1 MGLMKAKPVTDAADA
16 VDRAITEGLLD
27 CIFFY
32 FSVNNDRKKKN
43 ALLFVCEAGRLSNQE
58 WV

>member
-27 CIFFY
+27 SKIFSTFQLAMMRR
-32 FSVNNDRKKKN
+32 D
-43 ALLFVCEAGRLSNQE
+43 
-58 WV
+58 